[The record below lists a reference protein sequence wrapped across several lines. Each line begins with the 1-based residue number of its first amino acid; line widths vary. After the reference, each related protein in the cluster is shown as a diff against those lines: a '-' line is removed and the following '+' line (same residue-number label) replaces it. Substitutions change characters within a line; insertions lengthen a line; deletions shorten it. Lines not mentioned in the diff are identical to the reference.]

1 MMLTDVRVSTAFSR
15 GAQSVLPITSAEPA
29 RRRVPSAL
37 PTVPRVAQVL
47 PRASAMQATP
57 PTA

>member
-1 MMLTDVRVSTAFSR
+1 MLTDARISAAFS
-15 GAQSVLPITSAEPA
+15 GAAQPVLLVTSAQPA